1 MQNEGVYTVKLTIRN
16 YLEQH
21 NASAYRLWKA
31 SGLPKN
37 TAYALASGK
46 TTRIDLDTLGKVVF
60 GLEQITGKTITP
72 NDVLEVIRDATQSS

>member
-1 MQNEGVYTVKLTIRN
+1 MHNMEVYTVKLTIRT

-21 NASAYRLWKA
+21 NATAYRLWKA

-46 TTRIDLDTLGKVVF
+46 TTRIDLDTLGKVVY
-60 GLEQITGKTITP
+60 GLEQITGQKITP
-72 NDVLEVIRDATQSS
+72 NDLLEVIRDA